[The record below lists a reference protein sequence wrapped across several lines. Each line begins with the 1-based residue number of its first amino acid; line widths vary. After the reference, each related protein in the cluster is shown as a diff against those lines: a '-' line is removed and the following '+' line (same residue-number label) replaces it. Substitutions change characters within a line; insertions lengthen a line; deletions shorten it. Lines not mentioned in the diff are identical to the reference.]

1 MELEVQTTVLAWTLI
16 IVRVSKSLNFLGVR
30 VSLDC
35 QHYWNCSRLR
45 DAPLSGTVI
54 VFPGRSSWL
63 GTPPLILVVP
73 VPDLAQI

>member
-1 MELEVQTTVLAWTLI
+1 M
-16 IVRVSKSLNFLGVR
+16 SLNFLGVR

-45 DAPLSGTVI
+45 DTSLDVTVS

-73 VPDLAQI
+73 VPALAQI

>member
-1 MELEVQTTVLAWTLI
+1 M
-16 IVRVSKSLNFLGVR
+16 SLDLLGVR

-35 QHYWNCSRLR
+35 QRYWNCSRLR
-45 DAPLSGTVI
+45 DSPLGGTVS

-73 VPDLAQI
+73 VPALAQI